1 MEWQLSQ
8 KLDQAVTSSR
18 VDFSESALFKS
29 TTMKIQKATRKLS
42 KIKMA
47 ITGPA
52 GSGKTFS
59 ALQLAKGL
67 TSLEKVCVIDTENGS
82 SHLYAD
88 QGPFSVISI
97 CSPFSPENYEKAID
111 IAVREGFECLIID
124 SLSHGW
130 ENLLEFHSRLPG
142 NSFTNWSKV
151 TPRHRSLVQ
160 KILSV
165 PVHVI
170 STLRVKQDYA
180 LNLKNG
186 KYVPEKV
193 GLKAIQRDGIDYEF
207 TLVFDL
213 DIYHNAKCFK
223 DRTGLF
229 KLNPAFKITPG
240 TGRIISNWCNIT
252 DKSTPAVV
260 TQQQI
265 ETKQKEMDKGAK
277 VVPSEH
283 SITLKSKSNGAHNYK

>member
-8 KLDQAVTSSR
+8 KLDQAVTSKGG
-18 VDFSESALFKS
+18 FIEPALFKFNN
-29 TTMKIQKATRKLS
+29 MQIQKATRKLS

-52 GSGKTFS
+52 GSGKTYS

-67 TSLEKVCVIDTENGS
+67 TSMEKVCVIDTENGS

-88 QGPFSVISI
+88 LGPYSVISI

-111 IAVREGFECLIID
+111 LAYEKGFECIILD

-130 ENLLEFHSRLPG
+130 EHLLDYHSRLPG

-229 KLNPAFKITPG
+229 KLNPAFIITTG
-240 TGRIISNWCNIT
+240 TGRIISNWCNMT
-252 DKSTPAVV
+252 DKSVLTKLP
-260 TQQQI
+260 QNQI
-265 ETKQKEMDKGAK
+265 ETEAEEREQEEM
-277 VVPSEH
+277 VPIEH
-283 SITLKSKSNGAHNYK
+283 SFTPKSESNGTHHIK